1 MLMNLYR
8 SIGLVVCLATLSFVG
23 CSEDG
28 GEASA
33 SVTGDEQV
41 QAASLAMTLDVDE
54 SSKPKSAG
62 RADPTTIP
70 ARLPSNLASSKT
82 DYDLGASISSK
93 RDAFVDSSISTNPE
107 DYIVRAEPASL
118 DFGEIGT
125 GEKVRGSFMLVNT
138 GDTPMTIRSCK
149 GNCGCTVPKCPAGT
163 IIRPGEPF
171 EVEVVM
177 SAGKQGGKK
186 LSKQVD
192 IVIDGQP
199 KLRVPVTADV
209 VAYVEL
215 SPSRIGP
222 TLNSDG
228 RLVIRGLDETP
239 FRITGMIPPL
249 IEDGIDTDAAPQ
261 LEHVLFLSWD
271 VWKEKGSPRQLKF
284 MTDHPRVKELSV
296 LVQATRSPRGR
307 INSRVIVATINADNA
322 VAARNGDAEKILAVT
337 KTKEDL
343 ELVDSGGAT
352 LLSIAASAGQT
363 EVVSILVEAKAKINT
378 VDKMGRT
385 PLLAAILKRDTNIE
399 TLKALIAAGAN
410 VNSRGKGLGAPVL
423 SWAAGPFGSAA
434 EVRVLLEAG
443 SNVNVV
449 DGQGNTPLMWAAQYG
464 SAETVEVMLQAGAD
478 VAIVNSDGM
487 TALGYINKRQT
498 TKASVISEI
507 TSLLEEST
515 NTQE

>member
-1 MLMNLYR
+1 MNLYR
-8 SIGLVVCLATLSFVG
+8 SIGLVICLATLSFVG

-33 SVTGDEQV
+33 SATVDEQV
-41 QAASLAMTLDVDE
+41 QAASFEMTLDGDE

-62 RADPTTIP
+62 RAAPTTTAP
-70 ARLPSNLASSKT
+70 ARLPSNLARNRT
-82 DYDLGASISSK
+82 DYDLGASVSSK
-93 RDAFVDSSISTNPE
+93 RDSFKDSSISTNPE
-107 DYIVRAEPASL
+107 DYIVRAEPDSL

-125 GEKVRGSFMLVNT
+125 GEKVRGSFLLVNT
-138 GDTPMTIRSCK
+138 GDTPMTILTCK

-163 IIRPGEPF
+163 IIMPGEPF
-171 EVEVVM
+171 EVEVIM
-177 SAGKQGGKK
+177 SAGKQGGRK

-192 IVIDGQP
+192 IVIEGQP

-222 TLNSDG
+222 SLNTDG

-296 LVQATRSPRGR
+296 IVQATRPRRGLIDR
-307 INSRVIVATINADNA
+307 TIVATINADNA
-322 VAARNGDAEKILAVT
+322 VAARNGDVEKILAVT

-363 EVVSILVEAKAKINT
+363 EVVSILVEAKAKVNT
-378 VDKMGRT
+378 VDKKGRT
-385 PLLAAILKRDTNIE
+385 PLMAAILKRDTNIE
-399 TLKALIAAGAN
+399 TLKALIAGGAD
-410 VNSRGKGLGAPVL
+410 VNTRGKRSGAPVL

-443 SNVNVV
+443 SDVNVV
-449 DGQGNTPLMWAAQYG
+449 DGQGDTPLMWAARYG
-464 SAETVEVMLQAGAD
+464 SAEAVEAMLQAGAD
-478 VAIVNSDGM
+478 IAIVNSEGM